1 MRVLSI
7 VHQADAA
14 TGVFADAVAG
24 RGHELDEWVMPDE
37 RRPPAPVEDYGAVL
51 VFGGAMHVDQEDRH
65 GWLHEERLLL
75 QRLVAEEVPL
85 LGVCLGGQLVAKALH
100 AHVRRMPSPEIGWP
114 LVDLTPEAASD
125 PVFAGLPERFPAF
138 QWHLYNFELPEGAVA
153 LARNERC
160 LQAFRAGTSAWAIQF
175 HAEVTIESV
184 LYWLSAYR
192 PVRGRP
198 ARRAAPDGRRP
209 RSTSATGTRSDGSS
223 ATASSPWPSAGAP
236 LPLGV
241 AARPLVPASPR
252 S

>member
-24 RGHELDEWVMPDE
+24 RGHELVEWVMPNE
-37 RRPPAPVEDYGAVL
+37 PRPPVRVEDCGAVL

-85 LGVCLGGQLVAKALH
+85 LGVCLGGQLVAKAVH

-114 LVDLTPEAASD
+114 LVELTPEAASD

-184 LYWLSAYR
+184 LYWLSAYDPYEDGRLDVPRLTAETEEHIGNWNAFGRELCDRFLAVAEGGR
-192 PVRGRP
+192 PVTPRGGG
-198 ARRAAPDGRRP
+198 ATTRA
-209 RSTSATGTRSDGSS
+209 T
-223 ATASSPWPSAGAP
+223 
-236 LPLGV
+236 
-241 AARPLVPASPR
+241 SPR